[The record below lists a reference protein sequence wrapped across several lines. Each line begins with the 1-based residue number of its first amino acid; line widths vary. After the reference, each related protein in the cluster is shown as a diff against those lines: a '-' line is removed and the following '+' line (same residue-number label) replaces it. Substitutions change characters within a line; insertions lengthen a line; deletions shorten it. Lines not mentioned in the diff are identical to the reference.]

1 MDILTL
7 VAVHQMLN
15 EAKEKAQI
23 LMTVDNL
30 RIKYKGIIEDT
41 VNGKREVYY
50 IEREVK

>member
-15 EAKEKAQI
+15 EAKEKASL
-23 LMTVDNL
+23 LMTVDTL
-30 RIKYKGIIEDT
+30 RIRYRGIVEDT